1 MSYIRIEN
9 EGNPWVRGLRFV
21 RPAFIVIQLLRWSG
35 LADCFHR

>member
-21 RPAFIVIQLLRWSG
+21 RPAFIVIQLLL
-35 LADCFHR
+35 LAVAIAAGS